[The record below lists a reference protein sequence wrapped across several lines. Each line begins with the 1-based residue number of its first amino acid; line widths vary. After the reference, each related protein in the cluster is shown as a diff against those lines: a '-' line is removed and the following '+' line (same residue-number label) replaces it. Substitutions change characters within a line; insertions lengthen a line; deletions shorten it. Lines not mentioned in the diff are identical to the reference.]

1 VYKEMQAA
9 GHQLAMHSFTHPKM
23 EGLPDYASIDWEYNE
38 DVKAM
43 KSQFNGYTTPYFR
56 PPFGTEGARMRSR
69 LVKAVGSKAT
79 ITNWSVDVED
89 WLWAETNT
97 PEQQKVAFQRD
108 VNKGGNL
115 VVLHY
120 LYPSTVSYLREFIQI
135 AKKTGKQLM
144 RVDQCMM
151 DPSAPPL

>member
-1 VYKEMQAA
+1 
-9 GHQLAMHSFTHPKM
+9 M
-23 EGLPDYASIDWEYNE
+23 EGLPDKASIDWEYAE
-38 DVKAM
+38 DIKAM

-56 PPFGTEGARMRSR
+56 PPFGNEGARMRASLAR
-69 LVKAVGSKAT
+69 QVGEKAT

-89 WLWAETNT
+89 WLWAETST

-151 DPSAPPL
+151 DPAAPPL

>member
-1 VYKEMQAA
+1 
-9 GHQLAMHSFTHPKM
+9 
-23 EGLPDYASIDWEYNE
+23 
-38 DVKAM
+38 
-43 KSQFNGYTTPYFR
+43 
-56 PPFGTEGARMRSR
+56 
-69 LVKAVGSKAT
+69 
-79 ITNWSVDVED
+79 
-89 WLWAETNT
+89 
-97 PEQQKVAFQRD
+97 VAFQRD